1 MLATDLE
8 PDRLTRAK
16 RKIRDIL
23 AVREG
28 SLTGLIVY
36 SGDAH
41 VVTPLTDDINTVTG
55 MLNVLNPVIMLV
67 QGNRSDLA
75 IARARALLEQGAPGQ
90 GRILLIIDEVPDRY
104 REPIRTALKGTNY
117 TLSTLAAGIRD
128 GGPIPLA
135 RRGFIRD
142 NGNIVI
148 TRTDLDMLAELARNN
163 GGSSHE
169 LTLDDSDIATLNLSP
184 VESDEWQDSNTGLKV
199 NRWQDD
205 GYWLLWLAL
214 PLLLLGWRR
223 GAFAVLAL
231 SLVPL
236 TLTPRPA
243 MALDWGGLWQRD
255 DQRGRELI
263 EQDPERAAEVLQQPD
278 WRGSALYRSGRHEEA
293 ARAFAETP
301 TATGHYNR
309 GNALA
314 RAGQLEQ
321 ALDAYQQALAQNP
334 DFEDARF
341 NRDLVQQLL
350 DQQQQQQQEQ
360 DQQQGDSGDQQ
371 SENNQQQGEDSQS
384 GQDNQD
390 SPGDQGSQGKQESQQ
405 QGQQDSQQ
413 EPEQSGDTQD
423 SGQNRQDAEPQ
434 AGEDTRQSGQGQPS
448 DQEPADNGQA
458 VEAPAE
464 ISEQPL
470 NQGQEQ
476 WLRRIPD
483 NPGGLLQ
490 RKFLQQ
496 YQQRQT
502 QPDEGDT
509 SW

>member
-1 MLATDLE
+1 LTEDFRTIEAML
-8 PDRLTRAK
+8 
-16 RKIRDIL
+16 
-23 AVREG
+23 G
-28 SLTGLIVY
+28 
-36 SGDAH
+36 
-41 VVTPLTDDINTVTG
+41 
-55 MLNVLNPVIMLV
+55 VLDPAIMPA
-67 QGNRSDLA
+67 QGNRADLA
-75 IARARALLEQGAPGQ
+75 ISQAVDLLNQGAPGR
-90 GRILLIIDEVPDRY
+90 GRILLISDDVPRSY
-104 REPIRTALKGTNY
+104 HGAISNHLAGTGY
-117 TLSTLAAGIRD
+117 ALSTLVVGTPE

-135 RRGFIRD
+135 KRGFLRS
-142 NGNIVI
+142 NGEIVI
-148 TRTDLDMLAELARNN
+148 ARADPDAMERLARAN
-163 GGSSHE
+163 GGDSHE
-169 LTLDDSDIATLNLSP
+169 LTLGDADIRALALEPGAEEDWSETDD
-184 VESDEWQDSNTGLKV
+184 GLTI

-236 TLTPRPA
+236 ALTPRPA

-263 EQDPERAAEVLQQPD
+263 EQDSERAAEVLQQPD
-278 WRGSALYRSGRHEEA
+278 WKGSALYRSGRYREA
-293 ARAFAETP
+293 AKAFAETP

-314 RAGQLEQ
+314 RTGELEQ

-350 DQQQQQQQEQ
+350 DQQQQQEQ

-413 EPEQSGDTQD
+413 ESEQSGDTQD
-423 SGQNRQDAEPQ
+423 SGQSGQDAEPQ
-434 AGEDTRQSGQGQPS
+434 AGEDMQQSGQGQPS